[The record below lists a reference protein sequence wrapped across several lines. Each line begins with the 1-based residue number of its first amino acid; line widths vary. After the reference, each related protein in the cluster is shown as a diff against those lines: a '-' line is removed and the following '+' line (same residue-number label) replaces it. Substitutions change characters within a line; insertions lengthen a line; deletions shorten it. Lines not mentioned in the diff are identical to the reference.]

1 MTKIWRHASGR
12 RNTVRT
18 GFPEISNN
26 KKRIKNMS
34 EKSKIYP
41 HGKVE
46 KIDENIFMVRGSI
59 KMNPL
64 MRITRNMAIVRQ
76 GDELSLI
83 NPIRVSREVELQ
95 IEALGSIKHIV
106 RLGAF
111 HGIDDP
117 YYSEK
122 YSASMWAQSGGSTY
136 TVPKIDNE
144 ISAGCQLPFLN
155 AEIIE
160 FNGSMQ
166 SECVLLLKVGKGLL
180 LTCDAI
186 QNYGDYS
193 YNNLLAKLLMP
204 LIGFPRATIVG
215 PIWLKFMTPEKQ
227 SLEAEFRKLLN
238 LEFDSLLAA
247 HGTLLEAGAHAAVEK
262 AINKAFLNK
271 KS

>member
-1 MTKIWRHASGR
+1 
-12 RNTVRT
+12 
-18 GFPEISNN
+18 
-26 KKRIKNMS
+26 MS

-41 HGKVE
+41 HGEIE
-46 KIDENIFMVRGSI
+46 KIAENIFMVRGSI
-59 KMNPL
+59 RMNPL
-64 MRITRNMAIVRQ
+64 VRITRNMAIVRQ

-95 IEALGSIKHIV
+95 IEALGSIKHLF
-106 RLGAF
+106 RLGAL

-122 YSASMWAQSGGSTY
+122 YSALMWAQPNGTTY
-136 TVPKIDNE
+136 TVPEIDNE
-144 ISAGCQLPFLN
+144 ISAECQLPFIN

-166 SECVLLLKVGKGLL
+166 PECVLLLKVGKGLL

-193 YNNLLAKLLMP
+193 YNNLPAKLLMP
-204 LIGFPRATIVG
+204 LIGFPRATIIG

-238 LEFDSLLAA
+238 LEFDRLLAA
-247 HGTLLEAGAHAAVEK
+247 HGTLLETGAHAAVEK
-262 AINKAFLNK
+262 AIDKAFLNN

>member
-1 MTKIWRHASGR
+1 
-12 RNTVRT
+12 
-18 GFPEISNN
+18 
-26 KKRIKNMS
+26 MS

-76 GDELSLI
+76 GYELSLI

-95 IEALGSIKHIV
+95 IEALGSIKHLV

-111 HGIDDP
+111 HGIDVP

-180 LTCDAI
+180 LTCDAL

-215 PIWLKFMTPEKQ
+215 PIWLKFMTPENQ
-227 SLEAEFRKLLN
+227 SLEVEFRKLLN

-262 AINKAFLNK
+262 AIDKAFLNK